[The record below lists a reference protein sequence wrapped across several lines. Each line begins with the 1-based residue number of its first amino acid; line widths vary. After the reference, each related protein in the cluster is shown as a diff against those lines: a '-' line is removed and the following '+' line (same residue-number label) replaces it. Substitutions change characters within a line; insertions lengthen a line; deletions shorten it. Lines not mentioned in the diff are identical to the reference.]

1 MRVSVPTIITG
12 SGAPKQTISPAAA
25 VERIADF
32 LAPGKATLLTG
43 AGVSVASGI
52 RAYRGK
58 DGRYMNPNYQPI
70 LYHELTDQSEKGFAF
85 RQRYWYEFKSCSQSA
100 RLMFYRLRSYLGYP
114 PVRDALP
121 NTSHYA
127 IAALQ
132 YASYLPRLVTQNVDG
147 LHHKAIAHLWEPDH
161 IQKQMLELHGTLHR
175 VHCKRGH
182 IVPRDMFQDWL
193 SSSNPQ
199 WKAFVDNLEK
209 TGQKPRTNPDGDVE
223 LEGVSYADFVVP
235 ECPQCTLEGQQNSF
249 HKPEVIFFGESIP
262 SRIKDRSFHDI
273 EQSERVFVLG
283 TTLAT
288 YSAFRLVK
296 RALELRK
303 PVMLLNVGPTRADG
317 LPGVEK
323 LEISSSLVLRDVVR
337 ALLGSRASQ
346 DSAIVY
352 LLQSGIH
359 QPPAE
364 DHKIISRNT

>member
-1 MRVSVPTIITG
+1 MRVSVPTIITS

-25 VERIADF
+25 VERIAGF
-32 LAPGKATLLTG
+32 LAPGKVTLITG

-70 LYHELTDQSEKGFAF
+70 FYHELTDQSEKGFAF
-85 RQRYWYEFKSCSQSA
+85 RQRYW
-100 RLMFYRLRSYLGYP
+100 LRSYLGYP

-147 LHHKAIAHLWEPDH
+147 LHHKAIAHLWEPEH
-161 IQKQMLELHGTLHR
+161 IQKQVLELHGTLHR
-175 VHCKRGH
+175 VHCMRGH
-182 IVPRDMFQDWL
+182 TVPRGIFQDWL
-193 SSSNPQ
+193 SASNPR
-199 WKAFVDNLEK
+199 WREFVDNLEK
-209 TGQKPRTNPDGDVE
+209 TGQKLRTNPDGDVE

-235 ECPQCTLEGQQNSF
+235 GCPQCTLEGQQNSF

-262 SRIKDRSFHDI
+262 SRIRNRSFHDV
-273 EQSERVFVLG
+273 EESERVFVLG

-337 ALLGSRASQ
+337 AIL
-346 DSAIVY
+346 
-352 LLQSGIH
+352 
-359 QPPAE
+359 
-364 DHKIISRNT
+364 